1 MEKDEAKVVDNAEAK
16 AGANTQFQQK
26 TKEQLLEEQNE
37 LLRQEIQEL
46 KLQLMRERS
55 RPSRSIYDTVCYYG
69 CPNSKRVK
77 KLLTKKRRG

>member
-1 MEKDEAKVVDNAEAK
+1 MEKDEAKTVDNVEAK
-16 AGANTQFQQK
+16 SETNTQPQQK

-37 LLRQEIQEL
+37 LLCQEIQEL
-46 KLQLMRERS
+46 KFQLIRERS